1 MWLID
6 TCVRGPHTLLSTMGK
21 SFFEKL
27 TGASDDDD
35 AYDYG
40 EPIAVDAEEGV
51 AVGGGTDYE
60 DSDKTVYMSDN
71 ADEEEDEDE
80 DKDDEETVETPE
92 VVAEEAMYTELAST
106 RTKTQSRTKA
116 KTARRSK
123 QVVEQTTEIMEESEG
138 QLAIDVY
145 ETPDEIVIQS
155 TIAGVSPEDVD
166 VSITNDTVT
175 IRGARQKEEQISSQ
189 NYFYQE
195 CYWGAF
201 SRSVILPV
209 EIDSENSKA
218 TFKNGILSIHLPKI
232 EKNRERKINII
243 SS

>member
-1 MWLID
+1 
-6 TCVRGPHTLLSTMGK
+6 MGK

-27 TGASDDDD
+27 TGASDAED

-40 EPIAVDAEEGV
+40 EPIAADAEEGV
-51 AVGGGTDYE
+51 ALGGGTDYD
-60 DSDKTVYMSDN
+60 DSNKTVYMSDDEDDD
-71 ADEEEDEDE
+71 DEEEDDE
-80 DKDDEETVETPE
+80 QKVEEEPE
-92 VVAEEAMYTELAST
+92 VVATAGAGQAEEAMYTELAST

-116 KTARRSK
+116 KTARRPK
-123 QVVEQTTEIMEESEG
+123 RVVEQATEIMEESEG

-166 VSITNDTVT
+166 VSITNDMVT
-175 IRGARQKEEQISSQ
+175 IRGARKKEEQISSQ